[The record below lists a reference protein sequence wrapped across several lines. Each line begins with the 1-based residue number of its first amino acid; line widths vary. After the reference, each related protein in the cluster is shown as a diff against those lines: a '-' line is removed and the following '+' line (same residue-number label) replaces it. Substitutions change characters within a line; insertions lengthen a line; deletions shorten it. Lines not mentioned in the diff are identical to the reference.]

1 MKRFNRVNLILGWF
15 TFLIGL
21 YTFAMTLEKS
31 GSFWDCGE
39 FSSCAYRLQVAHPP
53 GAPLFV
59 LMGRIFSMF
68 ATNVDSSQGVWN
80 VTTAIN
86 MLSGVASALN
96 VMFVFWII
104 THLARKVIKT
114 EADGEYS
121 RGNLIAMMGAGL
133 VGSLAMCWSDTF
145 WFSAVEAE
153 VYASSSFFTFLVFWA
168 ILKWEN
174 IADEKGSDRWIIL
187 IGYFT
192 GLAVG
197 VHLLNLLVIP
207 SLVLVYY
214 YRKYTFTQKGFIKA
228 IAIALAILGFV
239 NFILIPWLPML
250 AAKADGTFVNTFDM
264 PFGSGVVVF
273 AITFIT
279 LLASGILY
287 SINPKDNYKYTI
299 WGSAGLLLLLGIIF
313 GSSVKMMAVLII
325 VFGLVGLAF
334 YYLNKADRALMNTV
348 LLTFTFL
355 IIGYGSYVQT
365 LVRAH
370 ANPPINMNAPSDVWS
385 FLGYINRDQYG
396 ETPLFYGPYYNAEPI
411 DQNYGEMQYR
421 IDRDEKKYKEVGAK
435 FSYKYDPKDCTI
447 LPRMHSSR
455 ADHVQAYKEWEG
467 IGNKKPSF
475 FNNIDFLVSYQIGF
489 MWWRYFAWNFI
500 GRQSE
505 EQGNGELTNGNWITG
520 IPAIDS
526 WRKGIKPGAPSSLT
540 DNKGHNIY
548 YGLPFL
554 LGILGL
560 IWHYKKSK
568 KDSLVVGLLFFFT
581 GIAIVLFLNFPPL
594 QPRERDYA
602 YVGSMQ
608 TFCIWIGFGI
618 LFLYDLLKKYTNP
631 SLVATGVTAFSLLVV
646 PGNMVKQNW
655 DDHDR
660 SNRTISADYAKC
672 YLESCDPNAIL
683 FTNGDNDTYPLWY
696 AQNIEG
702 VRPDIRIINLSLLNT
717 DWYVDVLNRKVY
729 DSEPIKLTLKPNQYV
744 QGVRDQVFY
753 VTTGKKLKDY
763 VDLSTW
769 MNFVCNDKNTVQS
782 QGGGEEGYSYYPTK
796 KLSIK
801 IDKELCK
808 QNHVVSQEDEG
819 LMVDS
824 IIWELPSPGKDKYIL
839 KNDLVTLDII
849 ANNINTR
856 PIYWAITTG
865 AEPYLGLQPYFQLDG
880 FTYKLVPI
888 RNTDEGENR
897 QSGRINVKKLDHA
910 VMEKFKFG
918 GLNHQ
923 GVYVDQTSMRQT
935 YNFRNV
941 FSRLSA
947 EWVKAGDKKRAIE
960 VLDRCMTELPV
971 ENIPMNYYFLQIVE
985 SYYAAGDTTKAKTWN
1000 DKLLKQCFDELT
1012 YYDKYA
1018 SSGKTF
1024 RPVRDDA
1031 RMDFQAIQVSANM
1044 ARQNGLKD
1052 YADQIQLQAQK
1063 FERMA
1068 NYFQERQ

>member
-1 MKRFNRVNLILGWF
+1 MKRFNSVNTILGWI
-15 TFLIGL
+15 TFLVGM
-21 YTFAMTLEKS
+21 YTFGMTLEKS

-59 LMGRIFSMF
+59 LFGRIFSMF
-68 ATNVDSSQGVWN
+68 ASNVDSSQHVWN
-80 VTTAIN
+80 ATTAIN
-86 MLSGVASALN
+86 MLSGVASAFN

-104 THLARKVIKT
+104 THLARKVIKP
-114 EADGEYS
+114 EQNGEYS
-121 RGNLIAMMGAGL
+121 NGNLIAIMGAGL
-133 VGSLAMCWSDTF
+133 VGALAMCWSDTF

-174 IADEKGSDRWIIL
+174 VAEEKGADRWIIL

-192 GLAVG
+192 GLAIG

-214 YRKYTFTQKGFIKA
+214 YRKYNFTTIGLIKA
-228 IAIALAILGFV
+228 VGIALALLGFV

-250 AAKADGTFVNTFDM
+250 AAKTDGAFVNYFGM

-273 AITFIT
+273 ALALIT
-279 LLASGILY
+279 LITGGILY
-287 SINPKDNYKYTI
+287 SINGKEKYKFMV
-299 WGSAGLLLLLGIIF
+299 WGSAAVLLLFAIIF
-313 GSSVKMMAVLII
+313 GSSPKMIFVLIF
-325 VFGLVGLAF
+325 VFGLIGVAF
-334 YYLNKADRALMNTV
+334 YFLNKTDRALMNT
-348 LLTFTFL
+348 LILTFAFL

-365 LVRAH
+365 IVRAN
-370 ANPPINMNAPSDVWS
+370 ANPPINMNAPADVWS

-396 ETPLFYGPYYNAEPI
+396 ETPLFYGPYYYAEPSG
-411 DQNYGEMQYR
+411 QNEGEMQYR
-421 IDRDEKKYKEVGAK
+421 IDRESKEYKEVGPK
-435 FSYKYDPKDCTI
+435 FSYKYDDKDCTI

-455 ADHVQAYKEWEG
+455 ADHVNAYKEWEG
-467 IGNKKPSF
+467 IKQGKKPGF
-475 FNNIDFLVSYQIGF
+475 VENVHFLVSYQIGF

-505 EQGNGELTNGNWITG
+505 EQGNGEVTNGNWITG
-520 IPAIDS
+520 IAAFDS
-526 WRKGIKPGAPSSLT
+526 WNKDIKPGAPASLT
-540 DNKGHNIY
+540 NNKGHNVY
-548 YGLPFL
+548 YALPFL

-560 IWHYKKSK
+560 MWHYKNNK
-568 KDSLVVGLLFFFT
+568 KDTLVVGLLFFFT

-602 YVGSMQ
+602 YVGSIQ

-618 LFLYDLLKKYTNP
+618 LFLYDLLKKYANAAI
-631 SLVATGVTAFSLLVV
+631 VASGVTALGFVV
-646 PGNMVKQNW
+646 APVNMVRQNW

-660 SNRTISADYAKC
+660 SNRTISADYARC
-672 YLESCDPNAIL
+672 YLNSCDPNAIL

-717 DWYVDVLNRKVY
+717 DWYTDVLKRKVY
-729 DSEPIKLTLKPNQYV
+729 DSEPIKMTLKPNQYV

-753 VTTGKKLKDY
+753 YQNNKLPDY
-763 VDLSTW
+763 VDLTTL
-769 MNFVCNDKNTVQS
+769 MDFVCDDQNVVS
-782 QGGGEEGYSYYPTK
+782 MQGGGDAYSYYPTN
-796 KLSIK
+796 KLSVK
-801 IDKELCK
+801 VDKEACRK
-808 QNHVVSQEDEG
+808 NNVVQPEDDS

-824 IIWELPSPGKDKYIL
+824 IKWDMPKDRYIL

-849 ANNINTR
+849 ANNLNSR

-865 AEPYLGLQPYFQLDG
+865 SEPYLGLQPYFQLDG

-888 RNTDEGENR
+888 KNPEVGENK
-897 QSGRINVKKLDHA
+897 QAGRINVKKLDNN
-910 VMEKFKFG
+910 VMNNFRFG
-918 GLNHQ
+918 GLNHP

-941 FSRLSA
+941 FARLSA
-947 EWVKAGDKKRAIE
+947 EWVKAGDKKRAVE
-960 VLDRCMTELPV
+960 VLDKCMAELPI
-971 ENIPMNYYFLQIVE
+971 ENVPMNYYFLQIVE
-985 SYYAAGDTTKAKTWN
+985 AYYAAGDNEKAKFWN
-1000 DKLLKQCFDELT
+1000 DKLLLQCSEELR
-1012 YYDKYA
+1012 YYKKYA

-1024 RPVRDDA
+1024 RAVKQDA
-1031 RMDFQAIQVSANM
+1031 SLDYQAYRISQNM
-1044 ARQNGLKD
+1044 AEQNGQMD
-1052 YADQIQLQAQK
+1052 YAKKIEKDAAEFQDMVQY
-1063 FERMA
+1063 FYER
-1068 NYFQERQ
+1068 